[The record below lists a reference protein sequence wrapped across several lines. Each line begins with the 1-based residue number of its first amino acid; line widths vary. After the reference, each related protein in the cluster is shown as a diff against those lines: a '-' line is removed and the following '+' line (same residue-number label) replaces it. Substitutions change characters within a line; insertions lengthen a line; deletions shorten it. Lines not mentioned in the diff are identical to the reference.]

1 MDILPTEIKI
11 ASYLVLGGLLARG
24 NNSKVSIVCAV
35 IIVLMDIWALV
46 KKDRDDIYLS
56 LMLTGLALIL
66 FLIGKC
72 LQFN

>member
-11 ASYLVLGGLLARG
+11 ASYLVLGGLLARS
-24 NNSKVSIVCAV
+24 NNAKVSIVCAV
-35 IIVLMDIWALV
+35 IILLMDIWALV

-66 FLIGKC
+66 FLIGKY
-72 LQFN
+72 LRFN

>member
-35 IIVLMDIWALV
+35 IILLMDIWALV
-46 KKDRDDIYLS
+46 KKRS
-56 LMLTGLALIL
+56 G
-66 FLIGKC
+66 
-72 LQFN
+72 